1 MLLCHALSFQV
12 EWHKACGQLFLCKL
26 TVTVFQHTDSAIL
39 RQAVHLLSLSPTT
52 HISVIVTCCTKR
64 ASSELTRHSI
74 AVTEHFRGVQSL
86 THSGRPEQQLMDCKA
101 HLSLTLFPDPSSQMF
116 SRVYK
121 KLAEDSCA
129 SLMAYGEG
137 SSQCALCK

>member
-26 TVTVFQHTDSAIL
+26 TVSVLQHTDSAIL
-39 RQAVHLLSLSPTT
+39 RQAVYWLNLFPTT
-52 HISVIVTCCTKR
+52 PLFVTVTCCTQG
-64 ASSELTRHSI
+64 ASAELSCHSI
-74 AVTEHFRGVQSL
+74 IVIEHFRGVKSL
-86 THSGRPEQQLMDCKA
+86 SRFDRPKQQLMDGKL
-101 HLSLTLFPDPSSQMF
+101 HLSLAPCPDPNGQML

-129 SLMAYGEG
+129 SLMAYGED
-137 SSQCALCK
+137 SSRCAPCK